1 MGPVLGPPPRGPG
14 AALPGPDL
22 RISSAMALWVRFS
35 SFSSFLATS
44 LLRSLWKGGGGGQRL
59 KANLP
64 CGLGPSLPTAPW
76 TLGTTLPWDE
86 GQEAP
91 LSFSA
96 PSKLSTSH
104 PRQSQWGRDR
114 PHRPTQRRGL
124 SPDVPGRTAFRGPSR
139 SGPPVATREGRARPA
154 VGPAPPPATRP
165 PNHRRFWQRTQ
176 SPLSQVLGFRGH
188 RPRALLSPA
197 TPPPAGAAPDADVR
211 VTGTWSP
218 CLWLKG
224 KQPPG
229 HEALSPLSQPRR
241 GGTRE
246 G

>member
-14 AALPGPDL
+14 AALPGLDL

-44 LLRSLWKGGGGGQRL
+44 LLRSLRKGGGGGQRL

-76 TLGTTLPWDE
+76 TLGTALPWDE

-124 SPDVPGRTAFRGPSR
+124 SPGVPGRTAFRGPSR
-139 SGPPVATREGRARPA
+139 SGPPGR
-154 VGPAPPPATRP
+154 
-165 PNHRRFWQRTQ
+165 HQ
-176 SPLSQVLGFRGH
+176 
-188 RPRALLSPA
+188 
-197 TPPPAGAAPDADVR
+197 
-211 VTGTWSP
+211 
-218 CLWLKG
+218 
-224 KQPPG
+224 
-229 HEALSPLSQPRR
+229 
-241 GGTRE
+241 GGTCMTRC
-246 G
+246 GSCSPSSHTPA